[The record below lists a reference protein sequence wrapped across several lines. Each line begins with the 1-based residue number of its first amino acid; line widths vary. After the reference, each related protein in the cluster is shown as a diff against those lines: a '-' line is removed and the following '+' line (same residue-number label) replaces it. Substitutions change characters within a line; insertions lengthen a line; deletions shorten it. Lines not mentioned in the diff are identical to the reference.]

1 MIGRMSTKE
10 LTLVMFKYPFKV
22 YKTAYTYSVLVTKI
36 VRVLKNYHS
45 NWNFI
50 SHEVADNNDG

>member
-1 MIGRMSTKE
+1 MIGRINAKE
-10 LTLVMFKYPFKV
+10 LTLVMFTHLRS
-22 YKTAYTYSVLVTKI
+22 TAYTYGVLVTKI

-50 SHEVADNNDG
+50 SHEIADNNDG